1 VPELLAATS
10 YSSLTGEFLRAGIET
25 LKIAFGAWAVSAVA
39 GLLLAVARDAAIWPL
54 KVLIA
59 LLTAV
64 LRSIPQLILLYLIFF
79 GLPSVGIQID
89 ALLTAIL
96 VLGLADAAFNAEYYR
111 GSLLTVPHTQREA
124 GTSLGFSR
132 LGTMRH
138 IVLPQAMLY
147 MIAPLLNSFLSLI
160 KTATLASAIGL
171 PEILYHS
178 QNEIQ
183 TTGEVTRVIV
193 VVIVIYAVVCMPLIR
208 LTAYVERRTKERLY
222 T

>member
-1 VPELLAATS
+1 MPELLAVTS
-10 YSSLTGEFLRAGIET
+10 YSSLSGEFLRAGIET
-25 LKIAFGAWAVSAVA
+25 LKIALGAWAVSAVA
-39 GLLLAVARDAAIWPL
+39 GLALAVARDAAIWPL
-54 KVLIA
+54 KVVIA

-64 LRSIPQLILLYLIFF
+64 LRSIPQLILLYLVFF

-96 VLGLADAAFNAEYYR
+96 VLGLADAAFNAEYFR
-111 GSLLTVPHTQREA
+111 GSLLTVPYTQREA